1 MEYNVD
7 SLEKALREIRTS
19 VLFDE
24 KWYKRTYGIR
34 KHDPAMHYL
43 IEGWTRGCDP
53 SPFFST
59 SGYLKA
65 NPDVAEAGVNPLVHW
80 EEWGHREARRRGS
93 VDLVALLKAHPQL
106 VTDMK
111 NGLVRL
117 RVTNA
122 CNAKCRY
129 CGVRLYFGPER
140 EHMMEKSW
148 LFDVCR
154 PLYSKI
160 KYLLLTGGDPL
171 ITPHSYEFMD
181 FISREY
187 PQITIMAETNGIAFD
202 ERMQDLAARNLFRVH
217 VSMNASTPEV
227 YEKSCWEGEKGGAL
241 VFQRFTKN
249 IEQYLGLL
257 KEKSLLAFAPDLSMV
272 INHDNYFDVVPFI
285 KKALSYHAMCIS
297 FYFDY
302 TENDMNCAYFTRP
315 DISRKALRQMME
327 IERVLAEKVFL
338 SFRLWVPTKEL
349 AMMQEEVDAEPEAVL
364 KERYADLLALAKGR
378 SIVEEHEERNARR
391 RKLGKAELTFDE
403 DYSPT
408 IRLEKREGRNLCFAP
423 WKELDLYPNGRIDF
437 CGWYEPTLDLKSYI
451 ECGKVDWNEVL
462 NCYAYMRGRY
472 RILLGDYDECQ
483 DCCPMNDQ
491 TNPILNLYEHS
502 CPSMA

>member
-1 MEYNVD
+1 MMRRGLFVSSCIFLDYTLGRFGRTWEQE
-7 SLEKALREIRTS
+7 SLERTDVAGRS
-19 VLFDE
+19 
-24 KWYKRTYGIR
+24 RTLGISS
-34 KHDPAMHYL
+34 YN
-43 IEGWTRGCDP
+43 P

-93 VDLVALLKAHPQL
+93 VDLVALRKAHPEL

>member
-1 MEYNVD
+1 
-7 SLEKALREIRTS
+7 
-19 VLFDE
+19 
-24 KWYKRTYGIR
+24 
-34 KHDPAMHYL
+34 
-43 IEGWTRGCDP
+43 
-53 SPFFST
+53 
-59 SGYLKA
+59 
-65 NPDVAEAGVNPLVHW
+65 
-80 EEWGHREARRRGS
+80 
-93 VDLVALLKAHPQL
+93 
-106 VTDMK
+106 
-111 NGLVRL
+111 
-117 RVTNA
+117 
-122 CNAKCRY
+122 
-129 CGVRLYFGPER
+129 
-140 EHMMEKSW
+140 MMEKSW